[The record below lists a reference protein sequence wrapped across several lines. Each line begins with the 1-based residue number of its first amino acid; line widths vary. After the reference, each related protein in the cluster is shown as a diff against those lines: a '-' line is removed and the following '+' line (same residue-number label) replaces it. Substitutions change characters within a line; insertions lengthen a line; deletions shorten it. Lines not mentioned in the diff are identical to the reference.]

1 MAISYNPSI
10 VRSGLVLCLDAGNTK
25 SYPGSGTTWTDLSGN
40 GKSGTL
46 TNMDGTN
53 FNSTNLGSL
62 TFDGSN
68 EQVSIDNSYTT
79 VSLPTGSSPRTLITC
94 FKGTSSFGGYK
105 HILHYGTNST
115 NQAYGIA
122 ILNGY
127 LNNHT
132 WSGNSNFS
140 NFALSLNQ
148 IYWVAVT
155 YNDSAS
161 PRNRFFVNG
170 IFGTT
175 GYGQGKTSD
184 YSINTGTAYGL
195 KVGARIAN
203 AEYLTGNVYLSM
215 VYNRVLTDAEVQQNF
230 NATRSRFGI

>member
-1 MAISYNPSI
+1 MAIGYNPRI
-10 VRSGLVLCLDAGNTK
+10 VTGGLVFCLDAGNTK
-25 SYPGSGTTWTDLSGN
+25 SYPGSGTTWTDLSGQ
-40 GKSGTL
+40 GKNGTL

-53 FNSTNLGSL
+53 FNSANVGSL
-62 TFDGSN
+62 TFNGSN
-68 EQVSIDNSYTT
+68 EQVFISNSFSST
-79 VSLPTGSSPRTLITC
+79 SLPTGSSSRTLIAC

-115 NQAYGIA
+115 DQSYGIA

-132 WSGNSNFS
+132 WGGNSNFS

-155 YNDSAS
+155 YNDSAT

-170 IFGTT
+170 TFGTT

-184 YSINTGTAYGL
+184 YSINTGTSYGL
-195 KVGARIAN
+195 AIGSRIAN
-203 AEYLTGNVYLSM
+203 AEYFIGNVYLSM
-215 VYNRVLTDAEVQQNF
+215 VYNRVLTDAEIQQNF
-230 NATRSRFGI
+230 NALRGRFGI